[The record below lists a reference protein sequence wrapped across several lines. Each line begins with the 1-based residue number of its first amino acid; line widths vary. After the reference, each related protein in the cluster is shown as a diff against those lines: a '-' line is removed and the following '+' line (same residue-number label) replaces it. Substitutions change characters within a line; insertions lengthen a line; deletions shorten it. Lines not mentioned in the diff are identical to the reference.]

1 MRYRLAL
8 TLLAAAACLGQ
19 SPGVETVVD
28 DRWPGKVLQQKLVVA
43 PPEFNPASLREL
55 FAEIRSHNLTF
66 PLVKVDVFTS
76 REAASGNFKGC
87 CELTYARWRDLFDRC
102 GGSLPASAQFI
113 AINDNSAMR
122 VRDETGKIYT
132 AVVSGKDPTVL
143 TIAGATLRLADV
155 ISRTIIGRDG
165 GRALTTEF
173 YYWSSHRYTEAT
185 AMAVWKEL
193 TRSTGLTSTTVS
205 LEPWPWF
212 VLAEGF
218 PAVYPY
224 AAMSEVP
231 TEEQCQ
237 ASHRVECS
245 SQYGPTAVC
254 WSFGQKP

>member
-1 MRYRLAL
+1 
-8 TLLAAAACLGQ
+8 
-19 SPGVETVVD
+19 VETVVD

-55 FAEIRSHNLTF
+55 FAGIRSHNLTF

-76 REAASGNFKGC
+76 RDAASGNFKGC

-165 GRALTTEF
+165 RPVLTSGF
-173 YYWSSHRYTEAT
+173 YYWSSDDYTEST
-185 AMAVWKEL
+185 ASDVWREL
-193 TRSTGLTSTTVS
+193 NRTSGLTNLTVHV
-205 LEPWPWF
+205 ERWPWF
-212 VLAEGF
+212 VLLEGF
-218 PAVYPY
+218 PVFYPY
-224 AAMSEVP
+224 APLSEVP
-231 TEEQCQ
+231 TEEQYV
-237 ASHRVECS
+237 SSRRVGCG
-245 SQYGPTAVC
+245 SQYGSRPVC
-254 WSFGQKP
+254 WTYGQKP